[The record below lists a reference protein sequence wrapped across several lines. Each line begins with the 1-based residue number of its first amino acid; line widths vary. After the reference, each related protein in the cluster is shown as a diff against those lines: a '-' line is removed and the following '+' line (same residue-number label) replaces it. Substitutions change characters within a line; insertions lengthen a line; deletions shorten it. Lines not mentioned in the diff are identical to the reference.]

1 MRINSKK
8 LIISLFLL
16 PLWGAGGH
24 CQDLDTYLQI
34 ASENNPKVQ
43 SAYTEFEATLEQSPQ
58 VSSLP
63 DPTLTVSAFGRMIE
77 TRLGAQEARFSLM
90 QMFPWFGT
98 LKAKSETADLM
109 AEAKFQE
116 YLSRRNEIHLEVKK
130 AYARLYEIEKTIH
143 LKRENL
149 KILDS
154 YRELALSKFKSG
166 SSKMVNV
173 VKIDINREEAITEIE
188 LLEEELESL
197 ERQFNILLNRGEE
210 NPVEVQ
216 DSLRFDTE
224 HLAELQKE
232 DAFKDHPELTRFDRE
247 AEAYRNEGELSKKE
261 GLPMLGL
268 GVDYSVIS
276 ERTDANPPRNGQD
289 AIMPMFSIS
298 LPIFR
303 KKYKAARRE
312 AELRETAAVQNREAK
327 ENQLKSSLEETR
339 YELSKAEKLVDL
351 YERQLEKTNQAN
363 RLEISAFSNDTG
375 EFEEVL
381 QLNQDVLML
390 KTEKIKAIKEGFIA
404 MANLEYLSFK
414 TENYDEN
421 TTN

>member
-1 MRINSKK
+1 
-8 LIISLFLL
+8 
-16 PLWGAGGH
+16 
-24 CQDLDTYLQI
+24 
-34 ASENNPKVQ
+34 
-43 SAYTEFEATLEQSPQ
+43 
-58 VSSLP
+58 
-63 DPTLTVSAFGRMIE
+63 
-77 TRLGAQEARFSLM
+77 
-90 QMFPWFGT
+90 
-98 LKAKSETADLM
+98 
-109 AEAKFQE
+109 
-116 YLSRRNEIHLEVKK
+116 
-130 AYARLYEIEKTIH
+130 
-143 LKRENL
+143 
-149 KILDS
+149 
-154 YRELALSKFKSG
+154 
-166 SSKMVNV
+166 
-173 VKIDINREEAITEIE
+173 
-188 LLEEELESL
+188 
-197 ERQFNILLNRGEE
+197 
-210 NPVEVQ
+210 
-216 DSLRFDTE
+216 
-224 HLAELQKE
+224 
-232 DAFKDHPELTRFDRE
+232 
-247 AEAYRNEGELSKKE
+247 
-261 GLPMLGL
+261 
-268 GVDYSVIS
+268 
-276 ERTDANPPRNGQD
+276 
-289 AIMPMFSIS
+289 MPMFSIS